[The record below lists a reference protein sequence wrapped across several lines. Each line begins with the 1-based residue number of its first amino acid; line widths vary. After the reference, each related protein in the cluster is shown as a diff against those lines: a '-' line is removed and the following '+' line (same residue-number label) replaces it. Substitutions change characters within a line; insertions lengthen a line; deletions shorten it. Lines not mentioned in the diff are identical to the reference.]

1 MQSAGQIRA
10 TMSDA
15 VDSFTVAMRG
25 DKSVQK
31 KLANGYE
38 FNNVKCNVHHL
49 AIADLVSS

>member
-15 VDSFTVAMRG
+15 VKSFTAVMRG
-25 DKSVQK
+25 DKLVQK

-38 FNNVKCNVHHL
+38 FNNVKCNVHYL
-49 AIADLVSS
+49 IISDLISS